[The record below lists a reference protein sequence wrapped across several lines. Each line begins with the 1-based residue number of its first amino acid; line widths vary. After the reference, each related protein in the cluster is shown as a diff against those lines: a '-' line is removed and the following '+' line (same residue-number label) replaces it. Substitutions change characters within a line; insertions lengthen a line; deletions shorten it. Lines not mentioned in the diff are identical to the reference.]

1 MLRAKNAKCI
11 MDFTHIRHALLSE
24 EDRGLCRTVM
34 F

>member
-1 MLRAKNAKCI
+1 MNMHVKCI